1 MSRLTI
7 VVGLLIMCGA
17 AYLASKIFAP
27 LPVAKPGVRPP
38 VVVRAEPAPAVVT
51 RPRPTPVAAP
61 VAKTPDAAV
70 KAEQDKRFAE
80 LRDEGRA
87 IRDALMKSDPKAAQ
101 AYQNLRQDPNYTAL
115 VERRRLLES
124 NWAGATDAER
134 SMILNEV
141 NMIRQQTTGMVMVEL
156 SKLNSQPA
164 QAQPQPNA
172 GRVDTLTRGASP
184 QAAPPPPAPIIYM

>member
-38 VVVRAEPAPAVVT
+38 VVVRAEPEPAVVA
-51 RPRPTPVAAP
+51 RPRPAPVAAP
-61 VAKTPDAAV
+61 VAKATEVTAAS
-70 KAEQDKRFAE
+70 EKRFAE

-87 IRDALMKSDPKAAQ
+87 IREALMKSEPKAGQ
-101 AYQNLRQDPNYTAL
+101 AYQNLRQDPGYTAL

-124 NWAGATDAER
+124 NWAGATEAER
-134 SMILNEV
+134 QMILNEV
-141 NMIRQQTTGMVMVEL
+141 NSIRQQTTGMVMMEL
-156 SKLNSQPA
+156 AKLNSQPA

-184 QAAPPPPAPIIYM
+184 QAAPPPPPPIIYM